1 MGKDKRSQR
10 EVVGLARD
18 FVKFGGRRVGAAVL
32 LMIIGGLLESVS
44 LALLAPLFAL
54 FTDPHRDGLANRLFN
69 LVLPPNSSMSSKLG
83 LVLFLFVI
91 VMIVRTL
98 VIMVRD
104 RTNARLQMDFGE
116 HLQVRM
122 MRALGAARWQDIEN
136 MKHARITQA
145 LGGSLGRVTVANT
158 LMLQAA
164 VQLTMLIAQWFMV
177 LLLAPAVALI
187 FVVIVAVG
195 AYPLIRALKGS
206 SALGREMSSGGLTLV
221 HTTSQLLGGLK
232 LSFAQNMQ
240 PAFVQE
246 YARVARDLKNRRYAY
261 SKGQSS
267 MRAGLT
273 MGAAIAGA
281 LLLFVGFTVGIPI
294 ARLLA
299 SFAIFARMNSAT
311 VLLIQCSNQL
321 ANNAPAHGEIMGLLD
336 DLKSERLNVS
346 EGLKAS
352 LGPMKSLEFDDVS
365 VGHAPDWRLKDVS
378 VVLHRGET
386 IGIAGPSGAGKTTF
400 LDSTAGLVVPNSGT
414 IRVNRTPLD
423 SSVAN
428 LWRDRISYVTQECFL
443 FNESIR
449 RNLTWGSKETPDEI
463 LWEALAIVRMDAVI
477 GKTGDGLDTEVSE
490 RGIRFSGGERQR
502 IALARAIL
510 RQPQILILDEATNAI
525 DIDTEAAIFQR
536 LSAARPD
543 LTIIVVAHRP
553 STLAVCDR
561 IIRLEEGR
569 LVEDLRIEAPEAV
582 AR

>member
-246 YARVARDLKNRRYAY
+246 YARVARDLKNRRSAY
-261 SKGQSS
+261 SK
-267 MRAGLT
+267 A
-273 MGAAIAGA
+273 
-281 LLLFVGFTVGIPI
+281 
-294 ARLLA
+294 
-299 SFAIFARMNSAT
+299 
-311 VLLIQCSNQL
+311 
-321 ANNAPAHGEIMGLLD
+321 E
-336 DLKSERLNVS
+336 
-346 EGLKAS
+346 
-352 LGPMKSLEFDDVS
+352 
-365 VGHAPDWRLKDVS
+365 
-378 VVLHRGET
+378 
-386 IGIAGPSGAGKTTF
+386 
-400 LDSTAGLVVPNSGT
+400 
-414 IRVNRTPLD
+414 
-423 SSVAN
+423 
-428 LWRDRISYVTQECFL
+428 
-443 FNESIR
+443 
-449 RNLTWGSKETPDEI
+449 
-463 LWEALAIVRMDAVI
+463 VRPK
-477 GKTGDGLDTEVSE
+477 G
-490 RGIRFSGGERQR
+490 
-502 IALARAIL
+502 
-510 RQPQILILDEATNAI
+510 
-525 DIDTEAAIFQR
+525 
-536 LSAARPD
+536 
-543 LTIIVVAHRP
+543 
-553 STLAVCDR
+553 
-561 IIRLEEGR
+561 
-569 LVEDLRIEAPEAV
+569 
-582 AR
+582 

>member
-1 MGKDKRSQR
+1 
-10 EVVGLARD
+10 
-18 FVKFGGRRVGAAVL
+18 
-32 LMIIGGLLESVS
+32 MIIGGLLESVS

-83 LVLFLFVI
+83 LVLLLFVI

-145 LGGSLGRVTVANT
+145 LGGSLGRVTTANT

-164 VQLTMLIAQWFMV
+164 VQLTMLIAQWLMV

-336 DLKSERLNVS
+336 DLKSERSNVS

>member
-1 MGKDKRSQR
+1 VGKDKKSQR
-10 EVVGLARD
+10 EVIGLARD
-18 FVKFGGRRVGAAVL
+18 FVEFGGRRVGAAIL
-32 LMIIGGLLESVS
+32 LMIVGGFLESVS

-69 LVLPPNSSMSSKLG
+69 LVLPANSSMSSKLG
-83 LVLFLFVI
+83 LVLLLFVI
-91 VMIVRTL
+91 VMIIRTL

-104 RTNARLQMDFGE
+104 RTNARLQMDYGE

-122 MRALGAARWQDIEN
+122 MQALGAARWQDIEN

-145 LGGSLGRVTVANT
+145 LGGSLARVTTANT

-164 VQLTMLIAQWFMV
+164 VQLTMLIAQWLMV

-187 FVVIVAVG
+187 FVVIAAVG
-195 AYPLIRALKGS
+195 AYPLVRALKGS

-240 PAFVQE
+240 PAFVKE

-273 MGAAIAGA
+273 VGAAIGGA
-281 LLLFVGFTVGIPI
+281 LLLFIGFTAGIPI

-299 SFAIFARMNSAT
+299 SFAIFARMNGAT

-321 ANNAPAHGEIMGLLD
+321 ANNAPAHGEIMGLLN
-336 DLKSERLNVS
+336 DLKSGRLIIS
-346 EGLKAS
+346 EGAKAS
-352 LGPMKSLEFDDVS
+352 LGPMKTLEFDKVS
-365 VGHAPDWRLKDVS
+365 VGHAPDWRLRDVS
-378 VVLHRGET
+378 VILHRGET

-400 LDSTAGLVVPNSGT
+400 LDSSAGLVVPESGT

-423 SSVAN
+423 SSIAN

-449 RNLTWGSKETPDEI
+449 RNLTWGNKEISDEL

-510 RQPQILILDEATNAI
+510 RCPQILILDEATNAI

-553 STLAVCDR
+553 NTLAVCDR
-561 IIRLEEGR
+561 IIRLEDGR
-569 LVEDLRIEAPEAV
+569 LVEDLRIDAPEAV
-582 AR
+582 A

>member
-10 EVVGLARD
+10 EVIGLARD
-18 FVKFGGRRVGAAVL
+18 LMEFGGRRAGAAIL
-32 LMIIGGLLESVS
+32 LMILGGLLESVS

-69 LVLPPNSSMSSKLG
+69 LVLPPNSSMASKLG
-83 LVLFLFVI
+83 LVLLLFVV
-91 VMIVRTL
+91 VMIARSV
-98 VIMVRD
+98 VIMIRD
-104 RTNARLQMDFGE
+104 RTNSRLQMDYGE

-122 MRALGAARWQDIEN
+122 MEALGAARWRDIEN

-145 LGGSLGRVTVANT
+145 LGASLGRVTSAN
-158 LMLQAA
+158 MLLLQGA
-164 VQLTMLIAQWFMV
+164 VQLTMLVAQWFMV
-177 LLLAPAVALI
+177 LLLAPAVALV
-187 FVVIVAVG
+187 FVVMAALG
-195 AYPLIRALKGS
+195 AYPLLRALKGS

-240 PAFVQE
+240 PAFVKE

-261 SKGQSS
+261 ARGQSS
-267 MRAGLT
+267 MRAVLT
-273 MGAAIAGA
+273 VGAAAAGA
-281 LLLFVGFTVGIPI
+281 LLLFVGYSAGIPI

-299 SFAIFARMNSAT
+299 SFAIFARMNGAT

-336 DLKSERLNVS
+336 DLKSEQPTAP
-346 EGLKAS
+346 ETAKAS
-352 LGPMKSLEFDDVS
+352 LGPMRTLEFERVS
-365 VGHAPDWRLKDVS
+365 VGHAPDWRLNDVS
-378 VVLHRGET
+378 VTLRRGET

-400 LDSTAGLVVPNSGT
+400 LDCTAGLVVPNSGT
-414 IRVNRTPLD
+414 IWVNRTPLD
-423 SSVAN
+423 SSVAG

-449 RNLTWGSKETPDEI
+449 RNLTWGSKEVSDE
-463 LWEALAIVRMDAVI
+463 LLFEALSIVRMDAVI
-477 GKTGDGLDTEVSE
+477 GKTDDGLDTEVSE

-502 IALARAIL
+502 IAIARAIL
-510 RQPQILILDEATNAI
+510 RRPQILILDEATNAI
-525 DIDTEAAIFQR
+525 DIETEAAIFEQ
-536 LSAARPD
+536 LCAARPD

-561 IIRLEEGR
+561 IIRLEDGR
-569 LVEDLRIEAPEAV
+569 LVEDLRIEAPEAL

>member
-561 IIRLEEGR
+561 IIRFEEGR

>member
-1 MGKDKRSQR
+1 VGEDKRSQR

-145 LGGSLGRVTVANT
+145 LGGSLSRVTTANT

-164 VQLTMLIAQWFMV
+164 VQLTMLIAQWLMV

-240 PAFVQE
+240 PAFVHE
-246 YARVARDLKNRRYAY
+246 YARVARELKNRRYAY

>member
-1 MGKDKRSQR
+1 VGKDKRSQR

-83 LVLFLFVI
+83 LVLLLFVI

-145 LGGSLGRVTVANT
+145 LGGSLGRVTTANT

-164 VQLTMLIAQWFMV
+164 VQLTMLIAQWLMV

-336 DLKSERLNVS
+336 DLKSERSNVS

>member
-1 MGKDKRSQR
+1 M
-10 EVVGLARD
+10 E
-18 FVKFGGRRVGAAVL
+18 FGGRRVGAAL
-32 LMIIGGLLESVS
+32 ALMILAGLLESVS

-69 LVLPPNSSMSSKLG
+69 LLLPPASSMSSKLA
-83 LVLFLFVI
+83 LVLILFIV
-91 VMIVRTL
+91 VMIIRTL
-98 VIMVRD
+98 VMMARD

-116 HLQVRM
+116 HLQIRLM
-122 MRALGAARWQDIEN
+122 EALGAARWQDIEN
-136 MKHARITQA
+136 MRHARITQA
-145 LGGSLGRVTVANT
+145 LGGSLGRVTTANT

-187 FVVIVAVG
+187 FLAIAGVG
-195 AYPLIRALKGS
+195 AYPLIRSLKGS
-206 SALGREMSSGGLTLV
+206 SVLGREMSSGGLTLV

-240 PAFVQE
+240 PAFVRE
-246 YARVARDLKNRRYAY
+246 YARVARELKNRRYAY

-267 MRAGLT
+267 MRAALT
-273 MGAAIAGA
+273 VGAAIAGA
-281 LLLFVGFTVGIPI
+281 LLLFVGYVVGIPI

-336 DLKSERLNVS
+336 DLRSGQLAVS
-346 EGLKAS
+346 DGPKAS
-352 LGPMKSLEFDDVS
+352 LSSMKTLEFDRVS
-365 VGHAPDWRLKDVS
+365 VGEAPDWRLKDVS
-378 VVLHRGET
+378 VTLHRGET

-400 LDSTAGLVVPNSGT
+400 LDSSAGLVLPNSGT
-414 IRVNRTPLD
+414 IRVNGKPLD
-423 SSVAN
+423 SAVAQI
-428 LWRDRISYVTQECFL
+428 WRDRISYVTQECFL

-449 RNLTWGSKETPDEI
+449 RNLTWGSKECSDDL
-463 LWEALAIVRMDAVI
+463 LWEALSIVRMNAVI
-477 GKTGDGLDTEVSE
+477 GKTESGLDTEVSE

-510 RQPQILILDEATNAI
+510 RRPEILILDEATNAI
-525 DIDTEAAIFQR
+525 DVETEAAIFQS
-536 LSAARPD
+536 LSAARPE
-543 LTIIVVAHRP
+543 LTIIVVAHRA
-553 STLAVCDR
+553 STLAMCDR
-561 IIRLEEGR
+561 MIRLEEGSI
-569 LVEDLRIEAPEAV
+569 VEDIRIEAPEAV

>member
-1 MGKDKRSQR
+1 
-10 EVVGLARD
+10 
-18 FVKFGGRRVGAAVL
+18 
-32 LMIIGGLLESVS
+32 
-44 LALLAPLFAL
+44 
-54 FTDPHRDGLANRLFN
+54 
-69 LVLPPNSSMSSKLG
+69 MSSKLG

-145 LGGSLGRVTVANT
+145 LGGSLGRVTTANT

-164 VQLTMLIAQWFMV
+164 VQLTMLIAQWLMV

-336 DLKSERLNVS
+336 DLKSERSNVS

>member
-1 MGKDKRSQR
+1 VGKDKRARR
-10 EVVGLARD
+10 EVFGLAAD
-18 FVKFGGRRVGAAVL
+18 FVDFGRRRAAAALL
-32 LMIIGGLLESVS
+32 LMILAGLLESVS

-54 FTDPHRDGLANRLFN
+54 FTDPHRDGLANRLFDS
-69 LVLPPNSSMSSKLG
+69 VLPPDSSMVSKLA
-83 LVLFLFVI
+83 LVLILFVL
-91 VMIVRTL
+91 VMILRTV
-98 VIMVRD
+98 VIMARD

-116 HLQVRM
+116 RLQVRLM
-122 MRALGAARWQDIEN
+122 EALGAARWQDIEN

-145 LGGSLGRVTVANT
+145 LGGSLGRVTTANT

-187 FVVIVAVG
+187 FLVIAAAG
-195 AYPLIRALKGS
+195 AYPLVRALKGS

-240 PAFVQE
+240 PAFVKE
-246 YARVARDLKNRRYAY
+246 YARVARDLKDRRYAY
-261 SKGQSS
+261 SKGQST
-267 MRAGLT
+267 MRAALT
-273 MGAAIAGA
+273 VGAAIAGA
-281 LLLFVGFTVGIPI
+281 LLLFVGYTVGIPI

-336 DLKSERLNVS
+336 DLQADRMID
-346 EGLKAS
+346 GRIGKAS
-352 LGPMKSLEFDDVS
+352 LGAMKTLEFDHVS
-365 VGHAPDWRLKDVS
+365 VGDAPDWRLRDVS
-378 VVLHRGET
+378 VVLNRGET

-400 LDSTAGLVVPNSGT
+400 LDSAAGLVVPNSGV

-423 SSVAN
+423 TSVAH

-449 RNLTWGSKETPDEI
+449 RNLTWGGKDVSDDA
-463 LWEALAIVRMDAVI
+463 LWEALSIVRMEAVI
-477 GKTGDGLDTEVSE
+477 KKTGEGLDTEVSE

-510 RQPQILILDEATNAI
+510 RRPQILILDEATNAI

-561 IIRLEEGR
+561 IIRLEDGR
-569 LVEDLRIEAPEAV
+569 LIEDLRIEAPEAI